1 MRTPIAVLLILV
13 AFVFGGVAGFYV
25 SESMETQENEVAEQ
39 TSSEAPVTNPFE
51 EQQVNPLEGAG
62 YQNPLEEVKF
72 NPFE

>member
-1 MRTPIAVLLILV
+1 MRTPIAVLLIIL
-13 AFVFGGVAGFYV
+13 AFVLGGVAGFYV
-25 SESMETQENEVAEQ
+25 SESMEVQENEAAEQ
-39 TSSEAPVTNPFE
+39 TAAEEPATNPFA